1 MRKFFQLY
9 SRNINRLSI
18 GIYLFSLILIVKF
31 FKIQII
37 EKNTFQD
44 HVSKIGYKTVNKYGT
59 RGEILDK
66 NKNILSQTITKYT
79 FWINTNKKY
88 DEELIL
94 SLFSS
99 NFNKPDS
106 TYRKI
111 LNKKSNYVIIEKNI
125 LHSDCSNILKIINE
139 IEGLKYTKNNKRFY
153 PYNNLASQTL
163 GFVNEDGFGQN
174 GIEESLNTILSGD
187 TIQTKLKKGLKG
199 QFFDNN
205 KINNLNGKNV
215 QLTIDI
221 EIQQILQDELYKTY
235 KETKAKSA
243 NGIIIDPFTGDIIS
257 IASIPD
263 YNPNNYSDYQLEN
276 FKNRT
281 ITDSYE
287 PGSTFKII
295 PIIAAYE
302 DNLSPNKKYF
312 CENGEFY
319 LNNGKKLNDH
329 EEHDSLTV
337 NEIFIHSSNIGI
349 SKIIQDID
357 NKEIYKLCKSLGFG
371 SNTGLPLK
379 SESKGILRN
388 LNNWSK
394 CSKTYISIG
403 QEIGVTNIQ
412 LATAYSAIANGGFLL
427 KPHIVKNISKNDS
440 IIYKREVEP
449 LRQVF
454 NKEISNKILSSLEE
468 VVIKGT
474 AKNLNLN
481 GYKIGGKTG
490 TAQKFYN
497 GEYSKNEFI
506 SSFASIFPIDKP
518 KYVMIISIDS
528 PEYGKHWSNESA
540 VPTAKKIINRIIVND
555 KSFLNDSSILLA
567 KNETKEKTN
576 ESINKKN
583 KIKRYSYYN
592 KEIVNK
598 TMPNLKGKTLKEAI
612 SLASQNG
619 IMLKPNTLKGKVV
632 WQSLKPGIKTKK
644 DQVCEVRMSI

>member
-18 GIYLFSLILIVKF
+18 GIYLFSLILILNF

-37 EKNTFQD
+37 EKNTFKE
-44 HVSKIGYKTVNKYGT
+44 HVNKIGYKVVNKYGK

-79 FWINTNKKY
+79 FWVNTNKRYNSESISK
-88 DEELIL
+88 
-94 SLFSS
+94 LFSN

-106 TYRKI
+106 IYKEK
-111 LNKKSNYVIIEKNI
+111 LKKKSNYVIIEKNI
-125 LHSDCSNILKIINE
+125 LHSDCRNILKEVNK
-139 IEGLKYTKNNKRFY
+139 IEGLEYTKSSKRFY
-153 PYNNLASQTL
+153 PYNTLASQTL

-205 KINNLNGKNV
+205 KTNNLDGNKV

-235 KETKAKSA
+235 KNTKAKSA

-263 YNPNNYSDYQLEN
+263 YNPNNYSNYNIEN
-276 FKNRT
+276 FRNRT

-295 PIIAAYE
+295 PMIAVYE
-302 DNLSPNKKYF
+302 DNLSSDKKYF
-312 CENGEFY
+312 CENGEY
-319 LNNGKKLNDH
+319 ILNNGKKLNDH
-329 EEHDSLTV
+329 EKHDSLTV

-349 SKIIQDID
+349 SKIIQNIN
-357 NKEIYKLCKSLGFG
+357 NKEIYRLCKSLGFG

-412 LATAYSAIANGGFLL
+412 LALAYSSIANGGYLL

-440 IIYKREVEP
+440 MIYNREIEP

-454 NKEISNKILSSLEE
+454 NKDISNKILSSLEE

-490 TAQKFYN
+490 TAQKFSD
-497 GEYSKNEFI
+497 GKYSKNEFV

-540 VPTAKKIINRIIVND
+540 VPTAKKIINRIIIND
-555 KSFLNDSSILLA
+555 KSFLNKPSTILA
-567 KNETKEKTN
+567 KDNAVDKATPTIEKVNQTKKYSSYSKEITKE
-576 ESINKKN
+576 
-583 KIKRYSYYN
+583 
-592 KEIVNK
+592 

-619 IMLKPNTLKGKVV
+619 IMLKPNTLKGRVV

-644 DQVCEVRMSI
+644 DQICEIRLSI

>member
-18 GIYLFSLILIVKF
+18 GIYLFSLILILNF

-37 EKNTFQD
+37 EKNTFKE
-44 HVSKIGYKTVNKYGT
+44 HVNKIGYKVVNKYGK

-79 FWINTNKKY
+79 FWVNTNKRYNSESISK
-88 DEELIL
+88 
-94 SLFSS
+94 LFSN

-106 TYRKI
+106 IYKEK

-125 LHSDCSNILKIINE
+125 LHSDCRNILKEINK
-139 IEGLKYTKNNKRFY
+139 IEGLEYTKNSKRFY
-153 PYNNLASQTL
+153 PYNTLASQTL

-205 KINNLNGKNV
+205 KTNNLDGNKV

-235 KETKAKSA
+235 KNTKAKSA

-263 YNPNNYSDYQLEN
+263 YNPNNYSNYNIEN
-276 FKNRT
+276 FRNRT

-295 PIIAAYE
+295 PMIAVYE
-302 DNLSPNKKYF
+302 DNLSSDKKYF
-312 CENGEFY
+312 CENGEY
-319 LNNGKKLNDH
+319 ILNNGKKLNDH
-329 EEHDSLTV
+329 EKHDSLTV

-349 SKIIQDID
+349 SKIIQNIN
-357 NKEIYKLCKSLGFG
+357 NKEIYRLCKSLGFG

-412 LATAYSAIANGGFLL
+412 LALAYSSIANGGYLL

-440 IIYKREVEP
+440 MIYNREIEP
-449 LRQVF
+449 IRQVF

-490 TAQKFYN
+490 TAQKFSD
-497 GEYSKNEFI
+497 GKYSKNEFV

-540 VPTAKKIINRIIVND
+540 VPTAKKIINRIIIND
-555 KSFLNDSSILLA
+555 KFFLNKPSTILA
-567 KNETKEKTN
+567 KDNTVDKATPTIEKINQIKKYSSYSKEITKE
-576 ESINKKN
+576 
-583 KIKRYSYYN
+583 
-592 KEIVNK
+592 

-619 IMLKPNTLKGKVV
+619 IMLKPNTLKGRVV

-644 DQVCEVRMSI
+644 DQICEIRLSI